1 MNKQPG
7 DGKEKFYQPEDIHN
21 TDGKTELLED
31 ETGIP
36 QLEFNLDDAPEHIR
50 RLEAEMNDDM
60 ENILNSSKPMM
71 PYHFSERYE
80 QKLKD
85 SLEEKFGREKAEMFL
100 KIRAISRKAAEEEY
114 KKFMISNGILPD
126 TYIGTEKSCQ
136 SDLSIS
142 KHKFRRR
149 KFSRSLK
156 KSLFKL
162 PKSNFVKA
170 ASALIF
176 ISLGVLILGKNEAKA
191 YWWESIEFVIN
202 SYEEYSQIEA
212 HKAVDKGDIEY
223 PETIEKKY
231 VPEKVAEGYEEV
243 AREAAEKYIKIFYTN
258 LGDKFYSYMQQTQ
271 DLGTHVDIERSQYK
285 DCSLIY
291 GVAYYLEGNN
301 YCKLIWN
308 YEDYI
313 FILEGNLTK
322 EQVMDIANT
331 VALEKEVRNE

>member
-149 KFSRSLK
+149 KFSGSLK

-212 HKAVDKGDIEY
+212 HKEVYNDNKDF
-223 PETIEKKY
+223 PEVIEKNYIPKQIAKGYTEIKREILQKQIRIVY
-231 VPEKVAEGYEEV
+231 VDDRKN
-243 AREAAEKYIKIFYTN
+243 IYT
-258 LGDKFYSYMQQTQ
+258 YTQQTQ
-271 DLGTHVDIERSQYK
+271 DMGQHINTEDTKYDIFFTSYGKVYYCENLGEYQLYWDYEGYIFSLLGDIERDEMLSIVN
-285 DCSLIY
+285 SI
-291 GVAYYLEGNN
+291 
-301 YCKLIWN
+301 
-308 YEDYI
+308 
-313 FILEGNLTK
+313 ILEN
-322 EQVMDIANT
+322 
-331 VALEKEVRNE
+331 